1 MILEIEEAQFQN
13 LLPMAAAAALRRL
26 KTRPICEMKATSVIL
41 RCNVT
46 WRSSSGKISP
56 EKSDVV
62 GNFRYRQVLLSSP
75 GGQKPE
81 GHDDQR
87 LV

>member
-13 LLPMAAAAALRRL
+13 IWLIAAAAALRRP
-26 KTRPICEMKATSVIL
+26 KTRPICEMKATSVIQ

-46 WRSSSGKISP
+46 CRSSSGEISP

-75 GGQKPE
+75 GGQKAE
-81 GHDDQR
+81 GHDVQR